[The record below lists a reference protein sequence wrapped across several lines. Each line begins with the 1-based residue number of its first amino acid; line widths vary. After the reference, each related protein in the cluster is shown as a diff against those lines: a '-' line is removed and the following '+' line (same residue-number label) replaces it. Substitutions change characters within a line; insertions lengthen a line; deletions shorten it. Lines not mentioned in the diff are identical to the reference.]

1 MAKNEKQPT
10 PNEQKPTIP
19 ENAYPV
25 FVPYQNEKKILIVCE
40 VCGHANPQYTALC
53 EKCSNYLTK

>member
-1 MAKNEKQPT
+1 MAENGRQSK
-10 PNEQKPTIP
+10 PNEQQLSTP

-25 FVPYQNEKKILIVCE
+25 FVPYQTEKKVMVVCE

-53 EKCSNYLTK
+53 EQCSNYLTK

>member
-1 MAKNEKQPT
+1 MAENVKKSK
-10 PNEQKPTIP
+10 PNETLTLP

-25 FVPYQNEKKILIVCE
+25 FVPYQNEKKTLVVCE

-53 EKCSNYLTK
+53 EKCSNYLIK

>member
-1 MAKNEKQPT
+1 MAKNETKT
-10 PNEQKPTIP
+10 KPNEKQSSRL
-19 ENAYPV
+19 ENACPI
-25 FVPYQNEKKILIVCE
+25 FVPYKTEEKIMIVCE